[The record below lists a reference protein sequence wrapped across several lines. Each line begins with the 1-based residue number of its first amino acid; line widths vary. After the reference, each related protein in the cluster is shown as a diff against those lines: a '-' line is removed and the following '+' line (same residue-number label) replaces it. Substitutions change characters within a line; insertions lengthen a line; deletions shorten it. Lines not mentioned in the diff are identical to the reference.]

1 MEIKTLSGASLIQ
14 ELKLTLGQ
22 YDLYRGLLEVIDPE
36 RQLFIAITEVAYNA
50 MSRRPALALILER
63 YQLPLVIIDLER
75 EAIVKWL
82 PSPPIA
88 NSSATL

>member
-1 MEIKTLSGASLIQ
+1 VEITTLSGASLVQ

-22 YDLYRGLLEVIDPE
+22 YDLYRGLLEVTDPE
-36 RQLFIAITEVAYNA
+36 RALYIAISDVAYSA
-50 MSRRPALALILER
+50 LTRRPALALILER

-75 EAIVKWL
+75 EAVVKWL

-88 NSSATL
+88 NSSATP